1 MVNLPENI
9 DDVFPMNEYRKY
21 QRETIKLVLDA
32 FRSGIKV
39 CLIQAPT
46 GSGKSA
52 IGVAIAQC
60 FNTAYW
66 ITSSRILQDQLV
78 GDFGEKGK
86 HIGSLPPIIDLKGRN
101 AYPCNFWQ
109 RALADQSLWNSSPES
124 QEKLQKF
131 IALSTQRLGC
141 DRGQCKREN
150 KSKLPYCLC
159 EGGCP
164 YFIQMYK
171 AQAAKVCLMNYHSF
185 LFQSSVVPNF
195 GKRDFMLLDEAH
207 NSEDVLLQFIE
218 LRISDRHF
226 ATMKIRFPKLETVE
240 EYVKYLE
247 EIQLEDLII
256 NKIKIA
262 QLALDSKA
270 EDEWKHLL
278 LKYKILLEADP
289 TQWVC
294 IWEEVSSGAS
304 RTIILKPIFVDA
316 FAQEHLFSKADHVL
330 LMSATL
336 LSKRVICEALGI
348 DQPSKM
354 FRLRCVFP
362 KENRPLYFRPAGSM
376 AFKKKAATLPALVED
391 VEFICRFHKDERGII
406 HTHTF
411 EITRAILDTCGSDI
425 RSRLLYQN
433 DPEFNGNRQKMIEKH
448 KRCSNSILIAPAMH
462 EGLDLKDDLGR
473 FQIIC
478 KVPYP
483 SKGDPQVAAR
493 MALSQDYYDWKTA
506 CKLVQSTGRIVRHES
521 DHGVTYVLDEDFR
534 RFVKRNS
541 NILPKW
547 FTEAIIWD

>member
-1 MVNLPENI
+1 MFDLSLIDQYFPLPE
-9 DDVFPMNEYRKY
+9 YRQY
-21 QRETIKLVLDA
+21 QREAICSVLEA
-32 FRSGIKV
+32 FNSGVKYV
-39 CLIQAPT
+39 LLDAPT

-52 IGVAIAQC
+52 IGVAISQY
-60 FNTAYW
+60 FKTAYW
-66 ITSSRILQDQLV
+66 ITNSKILMDQLV

-86 HIGSLPPIIDLKGRN
+86 HIGKLPPIIDLKGRN

-124 QEKLQKF
+124 QEKLLKF
-131 IALSTQRLGC
+131 TALASQRLGC

-195 GKRDFMLLDEAH
+195 GKRDFILLDEGH
-207 NSEDVLLQFIE
+207 TSEDTLLQFIE

-240 EYVKYLE
+240 EYIKYLS
-247 EIQLEDLII
+247 EIQLEELII

-262 QLALDSKA
+262 QLALDSKS

-316 FAQEHLFSKADHVL
+316 FVQEHLFSKADHVL

-348 DQPSKM
+348 EVEQAKM
-354 FRLRCVFP
+354 LRLRCVFP

-376 AFKKKAATLPALVED
+376 SYTKKAATLPALVED
-391 VEFICRFHKDERGII
+391 VEFICRFHKDDCGII

-411 EITRAILDTCGSDI
+411 EITKAILDTCDPDV

-433 DPEFNGNRQKMIEKH
+433 DPEFGGNRQKMIEKH

-483 SKGDPQVAAR
+483 AMTDPQIKAR
-493 MALSQDYYDWKTA
+493 MELSQDYYNWKTA
-506 CKLVQSTGRIVRHES
+506 CKLVQSSGRIIRHEN
-521 DHGVTYVLDEDFR
+521 DYGVTYVLDEDFK
-534 RFVKRNS
+534 RFVEKNKK
-541 NILPKW
+541 ILPQW
-547 FTEAIIWD
+547 FIEAIIW